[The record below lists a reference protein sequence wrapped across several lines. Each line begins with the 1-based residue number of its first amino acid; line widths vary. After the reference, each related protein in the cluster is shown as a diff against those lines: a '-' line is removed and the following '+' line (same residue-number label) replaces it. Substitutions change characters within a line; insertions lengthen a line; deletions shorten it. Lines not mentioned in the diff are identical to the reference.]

1 MNEFICFL
9 AKYFFLVLSIV
20 LFVTGF
26 SCRFNLSKAI
36 TSFKINITKRKYTII
51 DEKEYLRFEGTYDLI
66 IGCLSFISFLIVTL
80 KEDLIFPVLTIEVII
95 INIIIYLY
103 NNLKKDFLQNK

>member
-9 AKYFFLVLSIV
+9 EEYFFLVLSIL
-20 LFVTGF
+20 LFLIGF
-26 SCRFNLSKAI
+26 SCRFNSLKAI
-36 TSFKINITKRKYTII
+36 TSLKLNIAKKKYTII
-51 DEKEYLRFEGTYDLI
+51 DEKEYLKFEGTYNLL

-80 KEDLIFPVLTIEVII
+80 KEDLIFPILTIEVII
-95 INIIIYLY
+95 INIIIYFY